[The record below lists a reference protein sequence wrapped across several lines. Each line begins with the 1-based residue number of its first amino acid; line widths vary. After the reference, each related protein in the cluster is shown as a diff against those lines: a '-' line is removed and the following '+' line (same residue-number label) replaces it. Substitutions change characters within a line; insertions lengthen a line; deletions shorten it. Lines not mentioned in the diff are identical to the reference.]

1 MAFTLPALHQSSRRR
16 NSRGGPMMPQAQAL
30 VADATAVDTATTHIY
45 GGMHPVVAAIVPS
58 SPVAVARPRPPA
70 VAPNPST
77 GRAAAG
83 AVGVR
88 KQQIA
93 ATQPLAA
100 AAVTGSSPASPF
112 SASKGASSSPSAS
125 QPLRQA
131 LTALEAE
138 DWRHEQLH
146 SLGAVEAAQ
155 VTRRVRVADQERV
168 VRQVL
173 EAHVYRSGLAEAHAA
188 ERLRMSRVEAT
199 AREAMETLEERHF
212 ELVLDVHGRQFAAV
226 VAAAMKRA
234 DAEAAASTLEVR
246 SKRFPHVAA
255 RRERLTLMSPRAMAA
270 RGGDDDAP
278 AGKGSA
284 DAWSPASGPWSP
296 ASTQCESSLSSS
308 ATFFVVPRAV
318 LQASA
323 TADHAALE
331 QRERISRAEIESAW
345 WDAASTL
352 CLVATAAYE
361 SNTNQSS

>member
-1 MAFTLPALHQSSRRR
+1 
-16 NSRGGPMMPQAQAL
+16 MMPQAQAL
-30 VADATAVDTATTHIY
+30 VADAIAVDTAATHIHS
-45 GGMHPVVAAIVPS
+45 GMHPAVAAIVLS

-70 VAPNPST
+70 AAPNLPT
-77 GRAAAG
+77 GRA

-93 ATQPLAA
+93 ATQPLA

-155 VTRRVRVADQERV
+155 VTRRVRVSDQERV

-226 VAAAMKRA
+226 VDAAMKRA
-234 DAEAAASTLEVR
+234 EAEAAASTLEVQ

-255 RRERLTLMSPRAMAA
+255 RRERLTLMSPRATAA
-270 RGGDDDAP
+270 RGGDDDA
-278 AGKGSA
+278 AADKASA

-296 ASTQCESSLSSS
+296 ASTRFSLSSS

-323 TADHAALE
+323 TADHAALG
-331 QRERISRAEIESAW
+331 QRERIARTEVESAW